1 MAPGFAPSSGRL
13 AYHRSTPRATVPAHR
28 ALEKCFTSE
37 LRNPAINSDSIRRLF
52 ANQEFIGII
61 IALAPLITESPESG
75 IFGNIF
81 RAIKNVSKMKHPAF
95 SSLINRRRE

>member
-1 MAPGFAPSSGRL
+1 MALRHRPGGSHTTEARRARQCRL
-13 AYHRSTPRATVPAHR
+13 TGPI
-28 ALEKCFTSE
+28 EKCFTSE

-95 SSLINRRRE
+95 SSLINRRRK